1 MHRFVSWFILFLLL
15 ITSLALSY
23 LYTLNHQDFHHWS
36 FILNSYHDLKN
47 NFDPFKE
54 IYLQYGLGQPV
65 FFLILSKI
73 FSINYLSIGYITA
86 TVYSINLFLIYIISK
101 KYLSEHLSLL
111 LIFVIFG
118 LHPYIIYPWP
128 DYFSSL
134 CLTNFPPSNSNFRS
148 EPTSLFSTVI
158 FLIEEFQSNFMK
170 SLTISQTLSGLVLI
184 SIFSLTFCLDGPCP
198 SAFLLKEKIKTI
210 KKNNL
215 KKFITHPIV

>member
-36 FILNSYHDLKN
+36 FILNSYHDIKN

-128 DYFSSL
+128 DYFSGL
-134 CLTNFPPSNSNFRS
+134 CLTVSILIFINSNKIYLIFISALFLSFAYIFR
-148 EPTSLFSTVI
+148 TSYLINI
-158 FLIEEFQSNFMK
+158 FLFILITLIINYKYLK
-170 SLTISQTLSGLVLI
+170 SKKILYFCYSFILI
-184 SIFSLTFCLDGPCP
+184 LFFY
-198 SAFLLKEKIKTI
+198 F
-210 KKNNL
+210 
-215 KKFITHPIV
+215 FILHW